1 MRPQVSYASIL
12 LNDNHIEVSWVG
24 TVIHILLSKLLYYK
38 ECYNNEDSWKV
49 IIISKSHTCATWDAQ
64 MSNNFGKI

>member
-24 TVIHILLSKLLYYK
+24 TVIHILLSKLSYYK

>member
-24 TVIHILLSKLLYYK
+24 TVIHILLGKLSYYK
-38 ECYNNEDSWKV
+38 ECYNNENSWKV